1 MNIDINI
8 IKEQMIINN
17 NNLDGL
23 GEEIQ
28 MLHFFNIFESI
39 IKAINNNIVTTV
51 ELIDVINTTTI
62 STQHKFVILP
72 FLSLGENTKRM
83 KELYKQSRNK
93 VFNNVNTLA
102 ELRQKLMLLVNI
114 YILNKVSNLSTIK
127 IAAKLED
134 ELEVDLNIDEKESVD
149 CASHVIYS
157 LKQIKK
163 LNI

>member
-1 MNIDINI
+1 
-8 IKEQMIINN
+8 
-17 NNLDGL
+17 
-23 GEEIQ
+23 
-28 MLHFFNIFESI
+28 
-39 IKAINNNIVTTV
+39 
-51 ELIDVINTTTI
+51 
-62 STQHKFVILP
+62 
-72 FLSLGENTKRM
+72 
-83 KELYKQSRNK
+83 
-93 VFNNVNTLA
+93 
-102 ELRQKLMLLVNI
+102 MLLVNI